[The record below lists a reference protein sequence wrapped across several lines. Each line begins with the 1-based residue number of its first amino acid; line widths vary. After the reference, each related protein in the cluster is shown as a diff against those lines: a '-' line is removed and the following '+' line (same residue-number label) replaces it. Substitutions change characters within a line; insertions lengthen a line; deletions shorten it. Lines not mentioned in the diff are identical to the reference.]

1 MDESQ
6 RQRSVE
12 RVDPWRASFDRLD
25 ELRQRIAEVEDLER
39 DPVARRLMAEVEL
52 DRTTG
57 FVMLLAA
64 DGVVLDVNLHAL
76 RAGGIDRS
84 EAVGVFLWRT
94 PWWRDNT
101 RAQDEAR
108 RALETVVEQGGVA
121 RFDVEA
127 WIEAAGTQRGTLD
140 VSLRPLRGR
149 DGMVELVLVDG
160 RSVTDRK
167 RAERR
172 IIRQHAE
179 VTVLNDRLA
188 LLVEHHRRLL
198 GNLSHDLRMPMQLV
212 LARADQILET
222 TTDGA
227 IRAEARAMRAAAAG
241 ALAQM
246 ESMLEQARRGDAEDQ
261 LDLSEG
267 DLAATVRDVAH
278 QFGPLAER
286 HKIEIKLELPERLVA
301 AFDPS
306 GVSRIIANLVAN
318 ALRFSPAGGVV
329 RCSLTAHGSLAH
341 LEVADAGPGIAEQER
356 KQLFKRFK
364 RGADE
369 RSQTGLGLAIVHD
382 LVQLHQG
389 TISVDTAPEGGALFI
404 VTLPLD
410 SSRPS
415 GAVTLAQ
422 QIAGARQAEL
432 ARGELETRLELALP
446 MSTGPITALV
456 VGELS
461 ATVEPIAAA
470 LEEPATFVTAGD
482 LDAALNAVRERDPEI
497 VFVGETAGRRSGAT
511 VVQKILA
518 DGNAGTTLVGVAEPG
533 TAAWRKL
540 DLAGAHVVL
549 TLPEL
554 QRAGSEL
561 VDEARRRRAL
571 ATVARR
577 ESGAVPTR

>member
-1 MDESQ
+1 MREPEHPGFI
-6 RQRSVE
+6 E
-12 RVDPWRASFDRLD
+12 RADPWRASFDRLD
-25 ELRQRIAEVEDLER
+25 ELRQRISEAEDLER
-39 DPVARRLMAEVEL
+39 DPLARRLMAEVEL

-57 FVMLLAA
+57 FVMLLRS

-198 GNLSHDLRMPMQLV
+198 GNLSHDLRMPMHLV
-212 LARADQILET
+212 LTRADQILET
-222 TTDGA
+222 VADPA
-227 IRAEARAMRAAAAG
+227 VRAEARAIRAAAAG
-241 ALAQM
+241 AVAQM

-261 LDLSEG
+261 LDLSQG

-278 QFGPLAER
+278 QFSPLAQR
-286 HKIEIKLELPERLVA
+286 HDIEIKLDLPDGLVA

-306 GVSRIIANLVAN
+306 GVSRVVANLLAN
-318 ALRFSPAGGVV
+318 ALRFSPTGGVV
-329 RCSLTAHGSLAH
+329 
-341 LEVADAGPGIAEQER
+341 
-356 KQLFKRFK
+356 
-364 RGADE
+364 
-369 RSQTGLGLAIVHD
+369 RSQTGLGLAIVHE
-382 LVQLHQG
+382 LVLLHQG

-410 SSRPS
+410 SSQPS

-432 ARGELETRLELALP
+432 ARGELEARLEPPISA
-446 MSTGPITALV
+446 GPAMVLV
-456 VGELS
+456 VGD
-461 ATVEPIAAA
+461 ATAMIEPIAAA
-470 LEEPATFVTAGD
+470 L
-482 LDAALNAVRERDPEI
+482 
-497 VFVGETAGRRSGAT
+497 GE
-511 VVQKILA
+511 Q
-518 DGNAGTTLVGVAEPG
+518 
-533 TAAWRKL
+533 
-540 DLAGAHVVL
+540 
-549 TLPEL
+549 
-554 QRAGSEL
+554 Q
-561 VDEARRRRAL
+561 
-571 ATVARR
+571 
-577 ESGAVPTR
+577 